1 MQKDIDLPDDFNFQT
16 GISDN
21 EISKR
26 RLESAS
32 KTFAKLKSTFLTLA
46 KPQPKPQPKARVNR
60 FSGWG
65 WGGRRRRRT
74 G

>member
-1 MQKDIDLPDDFNFQT
+1 MQKDIDLPDELNFQT
-16 GISDN
+16 GISDD

-32 KTFAKLKSTFLTLA
+32 KTFAKLKSTFLSLA
-46 KPQPKPQPKARVNR
+46 KPQPKARINR